1 MQRYYNCYC
10 FYYYYNR
17 GELFVVTEVPATV
30 HVPATSEDATEQ
42 KVVESS
48 PQPEAATQRTDV
60 HSTMKLDVTVDS
72 IELELFSGD
81 SDLVS
86 ATAVKCSFVIV

>member
-1 MQRYYNCYC
+1 M
-10 FYYYYNR
+10 
-17 GELFVVTEVPATV
+17 
-30 HVPATSEDATEQ
+30 
-42 KVVESS
+42 VESS